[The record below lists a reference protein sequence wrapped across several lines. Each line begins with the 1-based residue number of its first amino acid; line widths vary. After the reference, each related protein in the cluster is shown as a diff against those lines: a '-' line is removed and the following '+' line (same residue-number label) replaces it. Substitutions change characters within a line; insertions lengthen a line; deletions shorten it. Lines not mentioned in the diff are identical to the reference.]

1 MIAETIRPP
10 WGMVLGD
17 HGRIGPGGLCRWRPS
32 LILRTMEGIQ
42 GGAAPVGGPD
52 RPGSVSGGGRPADGV
67 RVSDADREKVI
78 SQLRERYAEG
88 RLTHDTLDH
97 RLEAALVARHH
108 RDLAEVLA
116 DLPSR
121 RRLGSAVQACWQRGR
136 AALTG
141 LLPRAADP
149 VPAPRL
155 VFPSGAQ
162 RRFTIGR
169 DVACDMVLP
178 DPTVS
183 RWHAG
188 LKREE
193 TGWVLD
199 DLGSTN
205 GTRLNGW
212 RVRATVPVRDGDLVS
227 FGAATFVMGSLGSGP
242 GRSGA
247 GSPATG

>member
-1 MIAETIRPP
+1 
-10 WGMVLGD
+10 
-17 HGRIGPGGLCRWRPS
+17 
-32 LILRTMEGIQ
+32 MEGIL

-52 RPGSVSGGGRPADGV
+52 RPGGVPSSEGRPADGV

-78 SQLRERYAEG
+78 SQLRDQYAEG

-97 RLEAALVARHH
+97 RLEAALKARHH
-108 RDLAEVLA
+108 RDLADVLA
-116 DLPSR
+116 DLPSP
-121 RRLGSAVQACWQRGR
+121 RRLGPVAQACWQRGR

-141 LLPRAADP
+141 LLPRAGDP

-169 DVACDMVLP
+169 DMACDMVLP
-178 DPTVS
+178 HPTVS

-188 LKREE
+188 LKRED

-212 RVRATVPVRDGDLVS
+212 RVRAAVPVRDGDLVS
-227 FGAATFVMGSLGSGP
+227 FGAATFVLGSLGSGP

-247 GSPATG
+247 GRPASD